1 MRARSRS
8 PLIAIPVFR
17 DMTRA
22 VTYIVLLIAGFP
34 APGLAKTSDDV
45 LDPAIIVNLKKGHM
59 LTCLPTV
66 REQLLQVGAS
76 HTDESL
82 NLYCGCLGVLYFND
96 FTNGD
101 YQTMIQTKRLPSR
114 IANIRKDI
122 QHYCADKHID

>member
-1 MRARSRS
+1 
-8 PLIAIPVFR
+8 
-17 DMTRA
+17 MTRA
-22 VTYIVLLIAGFP
+22 VTYIVLLIAGFS
-34 APGLAKTSDDV
+34 APGLAKTSDDA

-59 LTCLPTV
+59 LTCLPAV

-96 FTNGD
+96 FTNAD
-101 YQTMIQTKRLPSR
+101 YQTLIQTKRLPSR